1 MAADFGDLRAAEARI
16 LREREVSAP
25 VIRSPLAARR
35 APRAARCARASP
47 PPPLSLS
54 ARLLRPPAQECDR
67 LVAQISALKAESELA
82 EERLVVLGQVV
93 AGVTVE
99 DLQVGM
105 AMELVADV
113 LDADD
118 EHTFVV
124 WKWRPAATTT
134 GDDEAGA
141 N

>member
-1 MAADFGDLRAAEARI
+1 
-16 LREREVSAP
+16 V
-25 VIRSPLAARR
+25 
-35 APRAARCARASP
+35 
-47 PPPLSLS
+47 
-54 ARLLRPPAQECDR
+54 
-67 LVAQISALKAESELA
+67 ELA

-118 EHTFVV
+118 EHTYVV

-134 GDDEAGA
+134 GDDAAGA